1 MEKRAAAA
9 LVITLVLAGC
19 ASSTQPSV
27 MVYPAK
33 GQSMELQTRDSGECQ
48 TWAKQQT
55 GFDPATEAGKGAAIG
70 AVVGAIGGAAAGAA
84 IGAATGGGAGKGAAV
99 GATVGGLGGA
109 AGGGTYQYS
118 KSKEGY
124 DRAYAACMQGRGYA
138 VK

>member
-1 MEKRAAAA
+1 MEKHGVAA
-9 LVITLVLAGC
+9 LLVTLVLAGC

-84 IGAATGGGAGKGAAV
+84 
-99 GATVGGLGGA
+99 GGA
-109 AGGGTYQYS
+109 AA
-118 KSKEGY
+118 
-124 DRAYAACMQGRGYA
+124 RGRGGQGGPGGA
-138 VK
+138 DRRGA

>member
-1 MEKRAAAA
+1 MEKRAGAA

-33 GQSMELQTRDSGECQ
+33 GQSMELQTRDSVECQ

-55 GFDPATEAGKGAAIG
+55 GFDSATEAGKGAAIG

-84 IGAATGGGAGKGAAV
+84 IGAATGGGAGRGAAV

>member
-1 MEKRAAAA
+1 MEKRAGAA

-33 GQSMELQTRDSGECQ
+33 GQSMELQTRDSVECQ

-84 IGAATGGGAGKGAAV
+84 IGAATGGGARSEERRVGK
-99 GATVGGLGGA
+99 
-109 AGGGTYQYS
+109 
-118 KSKEGY
+118 E
-124 DRAYAACMQGRGYA
+124 
-138 VK
+138 

>member
-1 MEKRAAAA
+1 MEKRAGAA

-33 GQSMELQTRDSGECQ
+33 GQSMELQTRDSVECQ

-70 AVVGAIGGAAAGAA
+70 AVA
-84 IGAATGGGAGKGAAV
+84 GGGAGRGAAV

-124 DRAYAACMQGRGYA
+124 DRAYAACMQG
-138 VK
+138 

>member
-1 MEKRAAAA
+1 MEKPGVAA
-9 LVITLVLAGC
+9 LLVTLVLAGC

-33 GQSMELQTRDSGECQ
+33 GQSAEQQTRDSGECQ
-48 TWAKQQT
+48 TWAKAQT
-55 GFDPATEAGKGAAIG
+55 AKYPEGRQSSAVIPLLWRAQEQAGGWVPEAAIRHVADLLG
-70 AVVGAIGGAAAGAA
+70 MANIRVLEI
-84 IGAATGGGAGKGAAV
+84 ATFY
-99 GATVGGLGGA
+99 TMFN
-109 AGGGTYQYS
+109 QYS

>member
-1 MEKRAAAA
+1 MEKHGVAA
-9 LVITLVLAGC
+9 LLVTLVLAGC

-33 GQSMELQTRDSGECQ
+33 GQSAEQQTRDSGDCQ
-48 TWAKQQT
+48 TWAEAQT
-55 GFDPATEAGKGAAIG
+55 GFDPATEAGKGAAVG

-84 IGAATGGGAGKGAAV
+84 IGAATGGGAGRGAAV